1 MYILGLSAALNPKCK
16 PRCAAIDLA
25 CYDGEMSLSED
36 SQRGDQDAAGLLLPP
51 DTPALTTRAAKRA
64 ELRDLLRLAIPV
76 VLAEIGWMS
85 MGIVDTL
92 MVGPLGPQAIGAA
105 GLGSG
110 VFSAVGFFGMG
121 LLLGLDTLV
130 SHAFGAR
137 RIDDCHRWL
146 LHGLALAVLLA
157 FPLTLLIWSISRA
170 LTVAGLHPDIAP
182 LASSFLALVS
192 LSMPPLLIYG
202 ACRRYLQAIGFVA
215 PVTFAL
221 VSANF
226 VNAFGNWILIYGHY
240 GFPKM
245 GTDGAALA
253 TVVSRAYMAC
263 VVIGGVI
270 WYDYRHRGTLWH
282 VSRRIEAAWLRRLLR
297 LGGPAAAQLL
307 LEIGV
312 FASATLLAGKLT
324 PVSSAAHQISLNI
337 ISFVFMVPL
346 GMASAGA
353 VMVGRAVGRHDPLGA
368 RRAGWM
374 TLGLGAAIMTAFGVV
389 LIVIPARLIG
399 LFTTDT
405 QTLAIGSSLLM
416 VASVFQLFD
425 GLQVVGT
432 GVLRGIGDTRT
443 PMIFNLIGHWMIGL
457 PVGWWLCFR
466 AGYGVVGLWIGLSIG
481 LTLVGIVLVGVWA
494 RRSRSIDVRAH
505 AAA

>member
-1 MYILGLSAALNPKCK
+1 MTNP
-16 PRCAAIDLA
+16 
-25 CYDGEMSLSED
+25 SL
-36 SQRGDQDAAGLLLPP
+36 
-51 DTPALTTRAAKRA
+51 TNKWT

-110 VFSAVGFFGMG
+110 VFSAVAFFGMG
-121 LLLGLDTLV
+121 LLYGLDTLV
-130 SHAFGAR
+130 SQAFGAR
-137 RIDDCHRWL
+137 RLDDCHRWWF
-146 LHGLALAVLLA
+146 HGLALAVLIA
-157 FPLTLLIWSISRA
+157 FPLTVAIYLLSRLLA
-170 LTVAGLHPDIAP
+170 VAGLHPAIAP

-192 LSMPPLLIYG
+192 YSLPPLLIYG
-202 ACRRYLQAIGFVA
+202 ACRRYLQALGFVT

-221 VSANF
+221 ISANV
-226 VNAFGNWILIYGHY
+226 VNAFGNWVLIYGHF
-240 GFPKM
+240 GLPVM
-245 GTDGAALA
+245 GTNGAALA
-253 TVVSRAYMAC
+253 TVVSRTYMAA
-263 VVIGGVI
+263 VVIAGVI

-282 VSRRIEAAWLRRLLR
+282 VSRRIEAAWIRRLLA
-297 LGGPAAAQLL
+297 LGGPAATQLL

-324 PVSSAAHQISLNI
+324 PVASAAHQISLNI
-337 ISFVFMVPL
+337 ASFTFMVPL
-346 GMASAGA
+346 GVASAGA
-353 VMVGRAVGRHDPLGA
+353 VMVGRAVGRHDTHGA

-374 TLGLGAAIMTAFGVV
+374 ALGLGAAFMTLVG
-389 LIVIPARLIG
+389 LIFLVIPSSLIG
-399 LFTTDT
+399 LFTTDALT
-405 QTLAIGSSLLM
+405 IRIGATLLI
-416 VASVFQLFD
+416 VAAVFQLFD

-443 PMIFNLIGHWMIGL
+443 PMLFNLVGHWMIGL

-466 AGYGVVGLWIGLSIG
+466 AGWGVVGLWIGLSIG

-494 RRSRSIDVRAH
+494 RKSRSIDGRAH
-505 AAA
+505 AGA

>member
-1 MYILGLSAALNPKCK
+1 
-16 PRCAAIDLA
+16 
-25 CYDGEMSLSED
+25 MSFSED
-36 SQRGDQDAAGLLLPP
+36 SQSGDQAAAGLLLPP
-51 DTPALTTRAAKRA
+51 DTPSPPPAPARRATKWD
-64 ELRDLLRLAIPV
+64 ELRDLLKLAIPV

-110 VFSAVGFFGMG
+110 VFSAVGFFGLG

-130 SHAFGAR
+130 SQAYGAR

-146 LHGLALAVLLA
+146 FHGLALAVLIA
-157 FPLTLLIWSISRA
+157 FPLTLVIWIMARTLA
-170 LTVAGLHPDIAP
+170 VAGLHPAIAP
-182 LASSFLALVS
+182 LASSYLALVNLS
-192 LSMPPLLIYG
+192 LLPLLIYG

-221 VSANF
+221 VSANL
-226 VNAFGNWILIYGHY
+226 VNAFGNWILIHGHF
-240 GFPKM
+240 GFTAL
-245 GTDGAALA
+245 GTDGSALA
-253 TVVSRAYMAC
+253 TAIARTYMAG
-263 VVIGGVI
+263 VVIAGVV
-270 WYDYRHRGTLWH
+270 WYDYRHGGTLWR
-282 VSRRIEAAWLRRLLR
+282 VSRRIEAAWLRRLLA
-297 LGGPAAAQLL
+297 LGGPAATQLL
-307 LEIGV
+307 LEVGV

-324 PVSSAAHQISLNI
+324 PMASAAHQISLNI
-337 ISFVFMVPL
+337 ISLLFMVPL
-346 GMASAGA
+346 GLASAGA
-353 VMVGRAVGRHDPLGA
+353 VMVGRAVGRHDPRGA

-374 TLGLGAAIMTAFGVV
+374 TLGLGATFMTIVGLF
-389 LIVIPARLIG
+389 LIVIPGWLIG
-399 LFTTDT
+399 LFTIDT
-405 QTLAIGSSLLM
+405 QTIAIGASLLM
-416 VASVFQLFD
+416 IASVFQLFD

-466 AGYGVVGLWIGLSIG
+466 AGWGVVGLWIGLSVG

-494 RRSRSIDVRAH
+494 KKSRAIH
-505 AAA
+505 AAVQGVRHA

>member
-1 MYILGLSAALNPKCK
+1 
-16 PRCAAIDLA
+16 
-25 CYDGEMSLSED
+25 MSLSED
-36 SQRGDQDAAGLLLPP
+36 SQQGDRTAAGLLISPESPEPP
-51 DTPALTTRAAKRA
+51 DTSAPGTRTTKWA
-64 ELRDLLRLAIPV
+64 ELRDLLKLAIPV

-110 VFSAVGFFGMG
+110 VFSAVGFFGLGM
-121 LLLGLDTLV
+121 LLGLDTLV
-130 SHAFGAR
+130 SQAFGAR
-137 RIDDCHRWL
+137 RVNDCHRWL
-146 LHGLALAVLLA
+146 FHGVALAVLIA
-157 FPLTLLIWSISRA
+157 FPLTIIIWFIARA
-170 LTVAGLHPDIAP
+170 LAVAGLHPQIAP
-182 LASSFLALVS
+182 LASSYLALVNFS
-192 LSMPPLLIYG
+192 LLPLLLYG

-221 VSANF
+221 ISANL
-226 VNAFGNWILIYGHY
+226 VNAFGNWILIYGRF
-240 GFPKM
+240 GFPAM

-253 TVVSRAYMAC
+253 TAVSRGYMAA
-263 VVIGGVI
+263 VVIAGVI
-270 WYDYRHRGTLWH
+270 WYDYRHRGTLWQ
-282 VSRRIEAAWLRRLLR
+282 VSRRIEIAWLRRLIA
-297 LGGPAAAQLL
+297 LGGPAATQLL
-307 LEIGV
+307 LEVGV

-324 PVSSAAHQISLNI
+324 PVASAAHQISLNI

-353 VMVGRAVGRHDPLGA
+353 VMVGRAIGRHDPRGA

-374 TLGLGAAIMTAFGVV
+374 TLGLGAAIMTAFGLV
-389 LIVIPARLIG
+389 LIVMPAPLIG

-405 QTLAIGSSLLM
+405 MTITIGSSLLL

-466 AGYGVVGLWIGLSIG
+466 AGWGVVGLWIGLSVG

-494 RRSRSIDVRAH
+494 KKSR
-505 AAA
+505 AAEQV

>member
-1 MYILGLSAALNPKCK
+1 
-16 PRCAAIDLA
+16 
-25 CYDGEMSLSED
+25 MSLAEG
-36 SQRGDQDAAGLLLPP
+36 SQQGEQAAAGLLISP
-51 DTPALTTRAAKRA
+51 DTQAPAPSTRASKWA
-64 ELRDLLRLAIPV
+64 ELRDLLKLAIPV

-110 VFSAVGFFGMG
+110 VFSAVGFFGLGM
-121 LLLGLDTLV
+121 LLGLDTLV
-130 SHAFGAR
+130 SQAFGAR
-137 RIDDCHRWL
+137 RVDECHRWL
-146 LHGLALAVLLA
+146 FHGLALAILIG
-157 FPLTLLIWSISRA
+157 FPLTIVTWLISRTLA
-170 LTVAGLHPDIAP
+170 VAGLHPDIAP

-192 LSMPPLLIYG
+192 VSMPPLLIYG

-221 VSANF
+221 VSANL
-226 VNAFGNWILIYGHY
+226 VNAFGNWVLIYGHF
-240 GFPKM
+240 GLPAM

-253 TVVSRAYMAC
+253 TVVSRVYMAC
-263 VVIGGVI
+263 AVLAGVA

-282 VSRRIEAAWLRRLLR
+282 VSRRIELAWLRRLIA
-297 LGGPAAAQLL
+297 LGGPAATQLL
-307 LEIGV
+307 LEVGV

-324 PVSSAAHQISLNI
+324 PMASAAHQISLNI
-337 ISFVFMVPL
+337 ISFLFMVPL
-346 GMASAGA
+346 GLASAGA
-353 VMVGRAVGRHDPLGA
+353 VMVGRATGRHDPHGA

-374 TLGLGAAIMTAFGVV
+374 TLGLSAAFMTIVGLG
-389 LIVIPARLIG
+389 LILIPAWLIG

-405 QTLAIGSSLLM
+405 RTIAIGVSLLM

-466 AGYGVVGLWIGLSIG
+466 AGWGVVGLWIGLSLG
-481 LTLVGIVLVGVWA
+481 LILVGIVLVGVWA
-494 RRSRSIDVRAH
+494 RRSRSADVRAH
-505 AAA
+505 AGA

>member
-1 MYILGLSAALNPKCK
+1 
-16 PRCAAIDLA
+16 
-25 CYDGEMSLSED
+25 MSLSED
-36 SQRGDQDAAGLLLPP
+36 SQRSDHAAAGLLLSP
-51 DTPALTTRAAKRA
+51 DTPSPITRGAKWA
-64 ELRDLLRLAIPV
+64 ELRDLLKLAIPV

-130 SHAFGAR
+130 SQAFGAR
-137 RIDDCHRWL
+137 RRDECHRWL
-146 LHGLALAVLLA
+146 FHGLVLAVLIA
-157 FPLTLLIWSISRA
+157 FPLTLVIWLTART
-170 LTVAGLHPDIAP
+170 LTVAGLHPEIAP
-182 LASSFLALVS
+182 LASSYLALVNFS
-192 LSMPPLLIYG
+192 LLPLLLYG
-202 ACRRYLQAIGFVA
+202 ACRRYLQAIGFVV

-221 VSANF
+221 VSANL
-226 VNAFGNWILIYGHY
+226 VNAFGNWMLIYGHF
-240 GFPKM
+240 GFPAM

-253 TVVSRAYMAC
+253 TALSRAYMAA
-263 VVIGGVI
+263 VVIAGVI
-270 WYDYRHRGTLWH
+270 WYDYRQRGTLWH
-282 VSRRIEAAWLRRLLR
+282 VSRRIELAWLRRLLA
-297 LGGPAAAQLL
+297 LGGPAATQLL

-324 PVSSAAHQISLNI
+324 PVASAAHQISLNI
-337 ISFVFMVPL
+337 ISFLFMVPL
-346 GMASAGA
+346 GLASSGA
-353 VMVGRAVGRHDPLGA
+353 VMVGRAIGRHDPRGA

-374 TLGLGAAIMTAFGVV
+374 TLGLGATFMTIVGLG
-389 LIVIPARLIG
+389 LIITPAWLIG

-405 QTLAIGSSLLM
+405 QTIAIGVSLLM

-443 PMIFNLIGHWMIGL
+443 PMIYNLIGHWMIGL

-466 AGYGVVGLWIGLSIG
+466 AGWGVVGLWIGLSIG
-481 LTLVGIVLVGVWA
+481 LTLVGIVLVVVWA
-494 RRSRSIDVRAH
+494 TKSRSIDARAR
-505 AAA
+505 AGA

>member
-1 MYILGLSAALNPKCK
+1 
-16 PRCAAIDLA
+16 
-25 CYDGEMSLSED
+25 MSLSED
-36 SQRGDQDAAGLLLPP
+36 SQQGDHAAAGLLISP
-51 DTPALTTRAAKRA
+51 DTPSPAPRGTKWT

-130 SHAFGAR
+130 SQAFGAR
-137 RIDDCHRWL
+137 RRDECHRWL
-146 LHGLALAVLLA
+146 FHGLVLAVLIA
-157 FPLTLLIWSISRA
+157 FPLTLVIWLIARTLA
-170 LTVAGLHPDIAP
+170 VAGLHPEIAP
-182 LASSFLALVS
+182 LASSYLALVNFS
-192 LSMPPLLIYG
+192 LLPLLIYG
-202 ACRRYLQAIGFVA
+202 ACRRYLQAIGFVV

-221 VSANF
+221 VSANL
-226 VNAFGNWILIYGHY
+226 VNAFGNWILIHGHF
-240 GFPKM
+240 GFPAM
-245 GTDGAALA
+245 GTDGSALA
-253 TVVSRAYMAC
+253 TALARIYMAG
-263 VVIGGVI
+263 VVIAGVI
-270 WYDYRHRGTLWH
+270 WYDYRHQGTLWH
-282 VSRRIEAAWLRRLLR
+282 VSRRIELAWLRRLLA
-297 LGGPAAAQLL
+297 LGGPAATQLL

-324 PVSSAAHQISLNI
+324 PVASAAHQISLNI
-337 ISFVFMVPL
+337 ISFLFMVPL
-346 GMASAGA
+346 GLASSGA
-353 VMVGRAVGRHDPLGA
+353 VMVGRAIGRHDPRGA

-374 TLGLGAAIMTAFGVV
+374 TLGLGAAFMTIVGLG
-389 LIVIPARLIG
+389 LIAIPAWLIG

-405 QTLAIGSSLLM
+405 NTIAIGASLLM
-416 VASVFQLFD
+416 IASVFQLFD

-457 PVGWWLCFR
+457 PVGWWLCFG
-466 AGYGVVGLWIGLSIG
+466 AGWGVMGLWIGLSVG
-481 LTLVGIVLVGVWA
+481 LTLVGIVLVAVWA
-494 RRSRSIDVRAH
+494 RKSRSIDARAR
-505 AAA
+505 AGA

>member
-1 MYILGLSAALNPKCK
+1 
-16 PRCAAIDLA
+16 
-25 CYDGEMSLSED
+25 MSLAQGPQQGEET
-36 SQRGDQDAAGLLLPP
+36 AAGLLISP
-51 DTPALTTRAAKRA
+51 DTPAPAHAATPASRTSKRA
-64 ELRDLLRLAIPV
+64 ELRDLLKLAIPV

-137 RIDDCHRWL
+137 RIDECHRWL
-146 LHGLALAVLLA
+146 FHGLALAVLIA
-157 FPLTLLIWSISRA
+157 FPLTVAVYVISRA
-170 LTVAGLHPDIAP
+170 LAVAGLHPEIAP
-182 LASSFLALVS
+182 LASSYLALVDIS
-192 LSMPPLLIYG
+192 LPPLLMYG

-221 VSANF
+221 ISANL
-226 VNAFGNWILIYGHY
+226 VNAFGNWVLIYGHF
-240 GFPKM
+240 GLPAM

-263 VVIGGVI
+263 VVIAGVV
-270 WYDYRHRGTLWH
+270 WYDYRRRGTLWQ
-282 VSRRIEAAWLRRLLR
+282 VSRRLELAWMRRLLA

-353 VMVGRAVGRHDPLGA
+353 VMVGRAIGRHDPLGA

-374 TLGLGAAIMTAFGVV
+374 TLGLGAAIMTAFGLV

-405 QTLAIGSSLLM
+405 QTLAIGSSLLL

-481 LTLVGIVLVGVWA
+481 LTLVGIVLVWVWS
-494 RRSRSIDVRAH
+494 RKSRSVDVRAR
-505 AAA
+505 AAV

>member
-1 MYILGLSAALNPKCK
+1 
-16 PRCAAIDLA
+16 
-25 CYDGEMSLSED
+25 MSLSVD
-36 SQRGDQDAAGLLLPP
+36 SQQGDQDQAAAGLLLPP
-51 DTPALTTRAAKRA
+51 DSPDAPSPAPHATKWA
-64 ELRDLLRLAIPV
+64 ELRDLLKLAIPV

-110 VFSAVGFFGMG
+110 VFSAVGFFGLG

-130 SHAFGAR
+130 SQAFGGR
-137 RIDDCHRWL
+137 RVDECHRWL
-146 LHGLALAVLLA
+146 FHGLVLAVLISL
-157 FPLTLLIWSISRA
+157 PLTIVIWFIARA
-170 LTVAGLHPDIAP
+170 LAVAGLHPDIAP
-182 LASSFLALVS
+182 LASSFLSLVS

-202 ACRRYLQAIGFVA
+202 AGRRYLQALGFVA

-226 VNAFGNWILIYGHY
+226 VNAFGNWVLIYGHF
-240 GFPKM
+240 GFPAM

-263 VVIGGVI
+263 VVIAGVI

-282 VSRRIEAAWLRRLLR
+282 VSRRIELAWLRRLLA
-297 LGGPAAAQLL
+297 LGGPAATQLL
-307 LEIGV
+307 LEVGV

-324 PVSSAAHQISLNI
+324 PVASAAHQISLNI
-337 ISFVFMVPL
+337 ISFLFMVPL
-346 GMASAGA
+346 GLASAGA
-353 VMVGRAVGRHDPLGA
+353 VMVGRATGRHDPHGA

-374 TLGLGAAIMTAFGVV
+374 TLGLGATFMTIVGIG
-389 LIVIPARLIG
+389 LIIIPAWLIG

-405 QTLAIGSSLLM
+405 QTVAIGVSLLM

-432 GVLRGIGDTRT
+432 GVLRGIGDTRS

-466 AGYGVVGLWIGLSIG
+466 AGWGVVGLWIGLSIG

-494 RRSRSIDVRAH
+494 KKSRSADARAR
-505 AAA
+505 AGA